1 MAIEVML
8 EGTLEEEKDFEG
20 YMKFIQEIAIQNQM
34 KMEIYEDSAF
44 IEVCPEGY
52 IEISCENLFLSIC
65 AQTNVAGAG
74 FHAFICSFFHQI
86 QDKSP
91 IELMA
96 SDPTGYYDQQ
106 SFEQLKYGIFHRWLS
121 DIAAFVKEHEESNE
135 ELCISWPVSNYYQ
148 PKHKESCVVTPLGYI
163 KMKDFY
169 ETDVNELAERFFIWN
184 HLERDALYYRN
195 AALNLLWKECNFKYS
210 NMNEDTKKQTDTIL
224 DLLEIAYKK
233 DKELPLPLAEY
244 RSLCELRGR
253 KQKLTEAIA
262 MDCPFRIG
270 YRHDIVE
277 YRHGNWSI
285 PANGFCEKS
294 YDYRNE
300 ICCLIAPYE
309 NEEDP
314 WKWMYR
320 FGSVN
325 ESIPVTKQAQEW
337 EMFGE
342 VIQWKKQ
349 EVSGVAVCMEQEDH
363 ILIEALLECNQEHLS
378 FQLIILDETDK
389 AELLQQLQAIS
400 YQKKGSVNTQA

>member
-65 AQTNVAGAG
+65 AQTNVAGPG
-74 FHAFICSFFHQI
+74 FHAFICSFFHQL

-91 IELMA
+91 LALTA
-96 SDPTGYYDQQ
+96 SDPTSYYEQQ
-106 SFEQLKYGIFHRWLS
+106 NFEHLKYGIFHRWLS
-121 DIAAFVKEHEESNE
+121 DIAAFVKQHEGSDE
-135 ELCISWPVSNYYQ
+135 ELCISWPLVDYYQ
-148 PKHKESCVVTPLGYI
+148 PKHKEGSVVTPLGYI
-163 KMKDFY
+163 KVKDFY
-169 ETDVNELAERFFIWN
+169 ETDVNELADYFFIWN

-195 AALNLLWKECNFKYS
+195 AALNLLWKECRFQYS

-224 DLLEIAYKK
+224 DLLEIAYEK
-233 DKELPLPLAEY
+233 DKELPLPVNEY
-244 RSLCELRGR
+244 LCLCTLRGR
-253 KQKLTEAIA
+253 KKGLDDATA
-262 MDCPFRIG
+262 MNCPFKIG

-277 YRHGNWSI
+277 YRYGNWSI

-309 NEEDP
+309 NEDDP

-320 FGSVN
+320 FGAVN
-325 ESIPVTKQAQEW
+325 ESISVVKQAQEW
-337 EMFGE
+337 EIYGE
-342 VIQWKKQ
+342 VLLWSQQ
-349 EVSGVAVCMEQEDH
+349 EVSGAAVCMPQEDH
-363 ILIEALLECNQEHLS
+363 ILIEALLECNQEYLS
-378 FQLIILDETDK
+378 VQLIVLDEADK
-389 AELLQQLQAIS
+389 AELIQRLQAIS
-400 YQKKGSVNTQA
+400 YQKKSNADTQA